1 MKVQTYLPIFKGF
14 YGSFYDSDIEQKET
28 DWVDYLND
36 EYDLDVDELHLDF
49 NYKGYYDDCA
59 VCICE
64 AVCEELIELG
74 LIKSYKYESLV
85 SPKYYNFRNDSINVE
100 FKFST
105 ENKVRIAE
113 YIKEHWEAF
122 KTYLKEHY
130 TSRSGFISN
139 YSNDIADWLKI
150 SDSLEHNHKSGSILN
165 FILTNEGI
173 SDFYIYEKVMDIR
186 DDVELELNNYSDI
199 LTENN
204 R

>member
-1 MKVQTYLPIFKGF
+1 MRVQTYLPIFKGF

-59 VCICE
+59 ECICE

-100 FKFST
+100 FKFSI
-105 ENKVRIAE
+105 ENKVRIAQ
-113 YIKEHWEAF
+113 YIKEHWDAF
-122 KTYLKEHY
+122 KDYLKKHY
-130 TSRSGFISN
+130 TSRSGFISS

-150 SDSLEHNHKSGSILN
+150 SDSLEHSHKSGSILN

-186 DDVELELNNYSDI
+186 DDLELELNNYSDI